1 MGIIKKFRI
10 KSYKGNETIL
20 ELRNI
25 SVFYNKRQILSN
37 LNLKINKQEILGM
50 LGPNGVGKTTLLRAL
65 AGLQPVETG
74 KIQYSIDD
82 VCYSGHADG
91 VKPTL
96 TVRENLEF
104 WADIFGNHSIIKAAE
119 QFMISDFLDLKVGT
133 LSAGQKR
140 RVGLS
145 RLGLTGR
152 SVWLL
157 DEPTVSLDQT
167 SVSIFENIIKDHLLK
182 NGCALIATHID
193 LGLEDSAKIINLSKY
208 QPQSG
213 KLSRSDEA
221 FV

>member
-1 MGIIKKFRI
+1 MAISAKSLSVSRGGINLLEGLNIELN
-10 KSYKGNETIL
+10 SGQAGIL
-20 ELRNI
+20 H
-25 SVFYNKRQILSN
+25 
-37 LNLKINKQEILGM
+37 
-50 LGPNGVGKTTLLRAL
+50 GPNGVGKTTLLRAL
-65 AGLQPVETG
+65 AGLQPIESG
-74 KIQYSIDD
+74 KIEYSIDD

-104 WADIFGNHSIIKAAE
+104 WADIFGHHSISEAAE

-152 SVWLL
+152 SIWLL

-208 QPQSG
+208 QPQLR
-213 KLSRSDEA
+213 KLSKSDEA

>member
-1 MGIIKKFRI
+1 MAISAKSLSVSRGGINLLEGLNIELN
-10 KSYKGNETIL
+10 SGQAGIL
-20 ELRNI
+20 H
-25 SVFYNKRQILSN
+25 
-37 LNLKINKQEILGM
+37 
-50 LGPNGVGKTTLLRAL
+50 GPNGVGKTTLLRAL
-65 AGLQPVETG
+65 AGLQPIESG
-74 KIQYSIDD
+74 KIEYSIDD

-104 WADIFGNHSIIKAAE
+104 WADIFGHHSISEAAE

-152 SVWLL
+152 LVWLL

-208 QPQSG
+208 QPQPG

>member
-1 MGIIKKFRI
+1 MA
-10 KSYKGNETIL
+10 
-20 ELRNI
+20 I
-25 SVFYNKRQILSN
+25 SVKSLSVSRGGINLLEGLNIELNGGQAGILH
-37 LNLKINKQEILGM
+37 
-50 LGPNGVGKTTLLRAL
+50 GPNGVGKTTLLRAL

-104 WADIFGNHSIIKAAE
+104 WADIFGHHSISEAAE

-193 LGLEDSAKIINLSKY
+193 LGLENNAQIIDLLEYKANSGELS
-208 QPQSG
+208 S
-213 KLSRSDEA
+213 SNEA
-221 FV
+221 FL

>member
-1 MGIIKKFRI
+1 MA
-10 KSYKGNETIL
+10 
-20 ELRNI
+20 I
-25 SVFYNKRQILSN
+25 SVKSLSVSRGGINLLEGLDIELNSGQAGILR
-37 LNLKINKQEILGM
+37 
-50 LGPNGVGKTTLLRAL
+50 GPNGVGKTTLLRAL
-65 AGLQPVETG
+65 AGLQPIETG

-104 WADIFGNHSIIKAAE
+104 WADIFGHHSISEAAE

-193 LGLEDSAKIINLSKY
+193 LGLEDSAKTIDLSKY
-208 QPQSG
+208 QPQLG

>member
-1 MGIIKKFRI
+1 MA
-10 KSYKGNETIL
+10 
-20 ELRNI
+20 I
-25 SVFYNKRQILSN
+25 SVKSLSVSRGGINLLEGLDIELNSGQAGILH
-37 LNLKINKQEILGM
+37 
-50 LGPNGVGKTTLLRAL
+50 GPNGVGKTTLLRAL
-65 AGLQPVETG
+65 AGLQPIETG
-74 KIQYSIDD
+74 EIQYSIDD

-104 WADIFGNHSIIKAAE
+104 WADIFGHHSISEAAE

-193 LGLEDSAKIINLSKY
+193 LGLEDSTKIIDLSKY

-213 KLSRSDEA
+213 KLNKSNEA

>member
-1 MGIIKKFRI
+1 MAISAKSLSVSRGGINLLEGLNIELN
-10 KSYKGNETIL
+10 SGQAGIL
-20 ELRNI
+20 H
-25 SVFYNKRQILSN
+25 
-37 LNLKINKQEILGM
+37 
-50 LGPNGVGKTTLLRAL
+50 GPNGVGKTTLLRAL
-65 AGLQPVETG
+65 AGLQPIESG
-74 KIQYSIDD
+74 KIEYSIDD

-104 WADIFGNHSIIKAAE
+104 WADIFGNHSIIEAAE

-152 SVWLL
+152 LIWLL

-193 LGLEDSAKIINLSKY
+193 LGLENSAKIINLSKY
-208 QPQSG
+208 QPQLG

>member
-1 MGIIKKFRI
+1 MA
-10 KSYKGNETIL
+10 
-20 ELRNI
+20 I
-25 SVFYNKRQILSN
+25 SVKSLSVSRGGINLLEGLDIELNSGQAGILH
-37 LNLKINKQEILGM
+37 
-50 LGPNGVGKTTLLRAL
+50 GPNGVGKTTLLRAL
-65 AGLQPVETG
+65 AGLQPIESG
-74 KIQYSIDD
+74 KIEYSIDD

-104 WADIFGNHSIIKAAE
+104 WADIFGHHSISEAAE

-152 SVWLL
+152 SIWLL

-208 QPQSG
+208 QPQLG

>member
-1 MGIIKKFRI
+1 
-10 KSYKGNETIL
+10 L
-20 ELRNI
+20 AI
-25 SVFYNKRQILSN
+25 SVKSLSVSRGGINLLEGLDIELNSGQAGILH
-37 LNLKINKQEILGM
+37 
-50 LGPNGVGKTTLLRAL
+50 GPNGVGKTTLLRAL
-65 AGLQPVETG
+65 AGLQPIESG

-104 WADIFGNHSIIKAAE
+104 WADIFGHHSISEAAE

-157 DEPTVSLDQT
+157 DEPTVSLDQI

>member
-1 MGIIKKFRI
+1 MAISAKSLSVSRGGINLLEGLNIELN
-10 KSYKGNETIL
+10 SGQAGIL
-20 ELRNI
+20 H
-25 SVFYNKRQILSN
+25 
-37 LNLKINKQEILGM
+37 
-50 LGPNGVGKTTLLRAL
+50 GPNGVGKTTLLRAL
-65 AGLQPVETG
+65 AGLQPIESG
-74 KIQYSIDD
+74 KIEYSIDD

-104 WADIFGNHSIIKAAE
+104 WADIFGHHSISEAAE

-152 SVWLL
+152 LVWLL

-193 LGLEDSAKIINLSKY
+193 LGLENSAKIINLSKY
-208 QPQSG
+208 QPQLG
-213 KLSRSDEA
+213 KLSKSDEA

>member
-1 MGIIKKFRI
+1 MAISAKSLSVSRGGINLLEGLNIELN
-10 KSYKGNETIL
+10 SGQAGIL
-20 ELRNI
+20 H
-25 SVFYNKRQILSN
+25 
-37 LNLKINKQEILGM
+37 
-50 LGPNGVGKTTLLRAL
+50 GPNGVGKTTLLRAL
-65 AGLQPVETG
+65 AGLQPIETG
-74 KIQYSIDD
+74 KIEYSIDD

-104 WADIFGNHSIIKAAE
+104 WADIFGHHSISEAAE

-152 SVWLL
+152 SIWLL

-193 LGLEDSAKIINLSKY
+193 LGLEDSAKIIDLSKY
-208 QPQSG
+208 QPQLG

>member
-1 MGIIKKFRI
+1 MAISAKSLSVSRGGINLLEGLNIELN
-10 KSYKGNETIL
+10 SGQAGIL
-20 ELRNI
+20 H
-25 SVFYNKRQILSN
+25 
-37 LNLKINKQEILGM
+37 
-50 LGPNGVGKTTLLRAL
+50 GPNGVGKTTLLRAL
-65 AGLQPVETG
+65 AGLQPIESG
-74 KIQYSIDD
+74 KIEYSIDD

-104 WADIFGNHSIIKAAE
+104 WADIFGNHSIIEAAE

-152 SVWLL
+152 LVWLL

-193 LGLEDSAKIINLSKY
+193 LGLEDSAKIIDLSKY
-208 QPQSG
+208 QPQLG
-213 KLSRSDEA
+213 KLSRSEEA
-221 FV
+221 FL

>member
-1 MGIIKKFRI
+1 MKKLAISAKSLSVSRGGINLLEGLNIELN
-10 KSYKGNETIL
+10 SGQAGIL
-20 ELRNI
+20 H
-25 SVFYNKRQILSN
+25 
-37 LNLKINKQEILGM
+37 
-50 LGPNGVGKTTLLRAL
+50 GPNGVGKTTLLRAL
-65 AGLQPVETG
+65 AGLQPIESG
-74 KIQYSIDD
+74 KIEYSIDD

-104 WADIFGNHSIIKAAE
+104 WADIFGHHSISEAAE

-152 SVWLL
+152 SIWLL

-208 QPQSG
+208 QPQLG
-213 KLSRSDEA
+213 KLSKSDEA

>member
-1 MGIIKKFRI
+1 MA
-10 KSYKGNETIL
+10 
-20 ELRNI
+20 I
-25 SVFYNKRQILSN
+25 SVKSLSVSRGGINLLEGLNIELNGGQAGILH
-37 LNLKINKQEILGM
+37 
-50 LGPNGVGKTTLLRAL
+50 GPNGVGKTTLLRAL
-65 AGLQPVETG
+65 AGLQPIESG
-74 KIQYSIDD
+74 KIEYSIDD

-104 WADIFGNHSIIKAAE
+104 WADIFGHHSISEAAE
-119 QFMISDFLDLKVGT
+119 QFMIGDFLDLKVGT

-152 SVWLL
+152 SIWLL

-193 LGLEDSAKIINLSKY
+193 LGLEDSAKIIDLSKY
-208 QPQSG
+208 QPQLG
-213 KLSRSDEA
+213 KLSRSEEA
-221 FV
+221 FL

>member
-1 MGIIKKFRI
+1 MA
-10 KSYKGNETIL
+10 
-20 ELRNI
+20 I
-25 SVFYNKRQILSN
+25 SVKSLSVSRGGINLLEGLNIELNSGQAGILH
-37 LNLKINKQEILGM
+37 
-50 LGPNGVGKTTLLRAL
+50 GPNGVGKTTLLRAL
-65 AGLQPVETG
+65 AGLQPIESG

-104 WADIFGNHSIIKAAE
+104 WADIFGHHSINDAAE

-208 QPQSG
+208 QPQLG
-213 KLSRSDEA
+213 KLSKSDEA

>member
-1 MGIIKKFRI
+1 MA
-10 KSYKGNETIL
+10 
-20 ELRNI
+20 I
-25 SVFYNKRQILSN
+25 SVKSLSVSRGGINLLEGLNIELNSGQAGILH
-37 LNLKINKQEILGM
+37 
-50 LGPNGVGKTTLLRAL
+50 GPNGVGKTTLLRAL
-65 AGLQPVETG
+65 AGLQPIESG
-74 KIQYSIDD
+74 KIEYSIDD

-104 WADIFGNHSIIKAAE
+104 WADIFGHHSISEAAE

-152 SVWLL
+152 SIWLL

-208 QPQSG
+208 QPQLG

>member
-1 MGIIKKFRI
+1 MAISAKSLSVSRGGINLLEGLDIELKC
-10 KSYKGNETIL
+10 GQAGIL
-20 ELRNI
+20 H
-25 SVFYNKRQILSN
+25 
-37 LNLKINKQEILGM
+37 
-50 LGPNGVGKTTLLRAL
+50 GPNGVGKTTLLRAL
-65 AGLQPVETG
+65 AGLQPIESG
-74 KIQYSIDD
+74 KIEYSIDD

-104 WADIFGNHSIIKAAE
+104 WADIFGHHSISEAAE

-152 SVWLL
+152 SIWLL

-193 LGLEDSAKIINLSKY
+193 LGLEDSAKIIDLSKY
-208 QPQSG
+208 QPQLG

>member
-1 MGIIKKFRI
+1 MA
-10 KSYKGNETIL
+10 
-20 ELRNI
+20 I
-25 SVFYNKRQILSN
+25 SVKSLSVSRGGINLLEGLNIELNSGQAGILH
-37 LNLKINKQEILGM
+37 
-50 LGPNGVGKTTLLRAL
+50 GPNGVGKTTLLRAL
-65 AGLQPVETG
+65 AGLQPIESG
-74 KIQYSIDD
+74 KIEYSIDD

-104 WADIFGNHSIIKAAE
+104 WADIFGNHSIIEAAE

-152 SVWLL
+152 SIWLL

-208 QPQSG
+208 QTQSG
-213 KLSRSDEA
+213 KLSRSNEA

>member
-1 MGIIKKFRI
+1 MAISAKSLSVSRGGINLLEGLNIELN
-10 KSYKGNETIL
+10 SGQAGIL
-20 ELRNI
+20 H
-25 SVFYNKRQILSN
+25 
-37 LNLKINKQEILGM
+37 
-50 LGPNGVGKTTLLRAL
+50 GPNGVGKTTLLRAL
-65 AGLQPVETG
+65 AGLQPIESG
-74 KIQYSIDD
+74 KIEYSIDD

-104 WADIFGNHSIIKAAE
+104 WADIFGHHSISEAAE

-193 LGLEDSAKIINLSKY
+193 LGLEDSAKIIDLSKY
-208 QPQSG
+208 QPQLG